1 MSNKNMLFYLK
12 TRDGFVFKILSEFFS
27 SCMMRCAFNIDK
39 NGLSL
44 LSTDNK
50 NHRLFS
56 VMMPRLKFRNFTF
69 SKAFT
74 FDVNSNHLHK
84 IMKTIRKKDSLTMYI
99 TEESPHELNIS
110 VSQGLENIE
119 STSTIRIM
127 YVHPANIDIIDYS
140 EKNYVNCTGKD
151 FQKIKN
157 LSNIGK
163 KTNVILNKKDIL
175 FECDGSDVI
184 SKSIKIGEDNEHNND
199 KNNQQVKVSIQT
211 IYISSLSKI
220 ASISSNVLIYICENS
235 PVKITFDIPTVGDF
249 NVFIKTEK
257 MIEEEDKQNT
267 EGDAN
272 EDNDN
277 Y

>member
-1 MSNKNMLFYLK
+1 MSNKNMMFHLK
-12 TRDGFVFKILSEFFS
+12 TRDGFVFKIFSEFFS

-39 NGLSL
+39 NGLSM

-69 SKAFT
+69 TKPFT

-140 EKNYVNCTGKD
+140 EKSYVNCTGKD

-163 KTNVILNKKDIL
+163 KTNVILNKRDIL

-199 KNNQQVKVSIQT
+199 KNNEQVKVSIQT
-211 IYISSLSKI
+211 VYISSLSKI

-249 NVFIKTEK
+249 NVFVKTEK
-257 MIEEEDKQNT
+257 MITEEDKQNSDNDT
-267 EGDAN
+267 N
-272 EDNDN
+272 EDNEK

>member
-257 MIEEEDKQNT
+257 MIEDEEKQNT
-267 EGDAN
+267 EGDSN

>member
-1 MSNKNMLFYLK
+1 MLFYLK

-267 EGDAN
+267 EGDSN

>member
-267 EGDAN
+267 EGDTN